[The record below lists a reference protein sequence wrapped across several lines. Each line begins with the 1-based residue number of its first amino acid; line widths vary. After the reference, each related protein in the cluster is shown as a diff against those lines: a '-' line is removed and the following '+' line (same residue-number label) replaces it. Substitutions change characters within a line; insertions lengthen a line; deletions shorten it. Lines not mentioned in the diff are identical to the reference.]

1 MRGGL
6 PHRPGYAV
14 VPQLEPG
21 AVRRAMALR
30 GKEWRESED
39 GRPLWRRDRF
49 ETAALTEHVIAP
61 PTGAITPPESR
72 GYGFHI
78 ESAHGIRSR

>member
-21 AVRRAMALR
+21 AGRRAMALR
-30 GKEWRESED
+30 GEERRRNG
-39 GRPLWRRDRF
+39 GRGPLRDYRFLRRRLPAS
-49 ETAALTEHVIAP
+49 T
-61 PTGAITPPESR
+61 
-72 GYGFHI
+72 
-78 ESAHGIRSR
+78 

>member
-30 GKEWRESED
+30 GKEWRRGAD
-39 GRPLWRRDRF
+39 PRPLRRDRF

-78 ESAHGIRSR
+78 ESARGIRWR

>member
-30 GKEWRESED
+30 GKESRDVRHRDD
-39 GRPLWRRDRF
+39 GF
-49 ETAALTEHVIAP
+49 A
-61 PTGAITPPESR
+61 
-72 GYGFHI
+72 
-78 ESAHGIRSR
+78 